1 MATVPR
7 AVFVHRQSALRDLI
21 NRHGTYS
28 QGSFFLKQRGLNA
41 KGMVDGANAL
51 QDALA
56 AAGTAVPAHWRRG
69 TVERGDLDRFLFE
82 AHDVVV
88 VVGQDGLVANVAK
101 YLDGQPVIGVHGGA
115 TGSGPLTRH
124 QAKDCARLFRDID
137 VGTARYESRTMAEAR
152 TDDGR
157 SLCALNEVFVGHP
170 THQTARYRLATSEGR
185 HEQQASSGGV
195 LVGTGT
201 GATGWCASVRRE
213 RPDAPALPGPTEKL
227 LAWFVREAWPSPT
240 TGTTLVHG
248 TLNRQTRLSLTIESE
263 GLVAFGD
270 GIEADRL
277 VLSWGERVDIGIAGK
292 ELRLVV

>member
-1 MATVPR
+1 MAAVPR
-7 AVFVHRQSALRDLI
+7 AVLVHRQPPLRELI

-41 KGMVDGANAL
+41 KGLVDGANAL

-56 AAGTAVPAHWRRG
+56 VAGAAVPAHWRRG

-101 YLDGQPVIGVHGGA
+101 YLDGRPVIGVPAEPGA
-115 TGSGPLTRH
+115 SGPLTRH
-124 QAKDCARLFRDID
+124 QATDCARLFHEIEA
-137 VGTARYESRTMAEAR
+137 GTARYEARTMVEAR

-157 SLCALNEVFVGHP
+157 SLSALNEIFVGHP
-170 THQTARYRLATSEGR
+170 GHQTARYRLTTSDGR
-185 HEQQASSGGV
+185 HEQQASSGV

-201 GATGWCASVRRE
+201 GATGWCASLRRE
-213 RPDAPALPGPTEKL
+213 RPDAPAAPEPTEER

-248 TLNRQTRLSLTIESE
+248 TLSRDTTLSLTIESE

-277 VLSWGERVDIGIAGK
+277 VLSWGERVDLGIAGK
-292 ELRLVV
+292 VLRLVV